1 MKNFNIAIKSTT
13 NQNIFD
19 LLYLQILMIFDNLDT
34 LWWKYPMFWM
44 SCTWYINYIILY
56 NSLNNKNIKRL
67 FADQSRSILVF
78 TRDDVILYLSLKNI
92 MSFEEIIKFF

>member
-34 LWWKYPMFWM
+34 L
-44 SCTWYINYIILY
+44 
-56 NSLNNKNIKRL
+56 
-67 FADQSRSILVF
+67 
-78 TRDDVILYLSLKNI
+78 
-92 MSFEEIIKFF
+92 